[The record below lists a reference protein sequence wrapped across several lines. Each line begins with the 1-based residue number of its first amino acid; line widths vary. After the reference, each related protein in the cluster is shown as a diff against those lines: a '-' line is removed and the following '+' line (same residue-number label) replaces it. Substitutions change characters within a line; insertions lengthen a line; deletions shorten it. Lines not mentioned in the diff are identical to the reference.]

1 MKYIIQLFWLF
12 FFSFVGEALTYVI
25 PISIPG
31 SVIGMILL
39 FIALHYGWLSFASV
53 EDVGNF
59 LTGKMGI
66 FFVPAGVG
74 LIQNFDILG
83 EIWWQLLII
92 ATVSLLVMMGF
103 VGKVVQIIIK
113 HTGDASTKK
122 EANEDD

>member
-1 MKYIIQLFWLF
+1 
-12 FFSFVGEALTYVI
+12 
-25 PISIPG
+25 
-31 SVIGMILL
+31 MILL

-113 HTGDASTKK
+113 HTGDVSTKK
-122 EANEDD
+122 EVGKE